1 MDKDEI
7 IKLARLMQAGEL
19 ASQKG
24 RVNFAKH
31 DFDTIVEI
39 GQTSLDA
46 AEILLENGYGLNK
59 QVTKPEMHEVV
70 NGDKIG
76 LCYGIITII
85 CDTASDGKSLRIKRL
100 YPQIGD
106 SLYDKPVTL
115 NECLKIIEFDGEGVV
130 TVIFEEPLKGEIYEY
145 GNYSPE
151 CWVRHG
157 TTVGY
162 A

>member
-1 MDKDEI
+1 MD
-7 IKLARLMQAGEL
+7 
-19 ASQKG
+19 
-24 RVNFAKH
+24 
-31 DFDTIVEI
+31 
-39 GQTSLDA
+39 
-46 AEILLENGYGLNK
+46 NG
-59 QVTKPEMHEVV
+59 EMHKVV
-70 NGDKIG
+70 NGDEIG

-85 CDTASDGKSLRIKRL
+85 CDTAADGKSLRVKRL

-106 SLYDKPVTL
+106 SPYDKPVTL

-130 TVIFEEPLKGEIYEY
+130 TVIFEEPLRGEIYEY
-145 GNYSPE
+145 GNYSSK

>member
-19 ASQKG
+19 ARQKG

-39 GQTSLDA
+39 GQTRLDA
-46 AEILLENGYGLNK
+46 AEILLENGYIEADK
-59 QVTKPEMHEVV
+59 TKMHEVV
-70 NGDKIG
+70 NGDEIG

-85 CDTASDGKSLRIKRL
+85 CDTAADGKSLRVKRL

-106 SLYDKPVTL
+106 SPYDKPVTL

-130 TVIFEEPLKGEIYEY
+130 TVMFEEPLRGEIYEY
-145 GNYSPE
+145 GNYSPK

-157 TTVGY
+157 STVGY

>member
-19 ASQKG
+19 ARQKG

-39 GQTSLDA
+39 GQTRLD
-46 AEILLENGYGLNK
+46 
-59 QVTKPEMHEVV
+59 
-70 NGDKIG
+70 G

-85 CDTASDGKSLRIKRL
+85 CDTAADGKSLRVKRL

-106 SLYDKPVTL
+106 SPYDKPVTL
-115 NECLKIIEFDGEGVV
+115 NECLQIIEFDGEGVV
-130 TVIFEEPLKGEIYEY
+130 TVIFEEPLRGEIYEY
-145 GNYSPE
+145 GNYSPK

>member
-19 ASQKG
+19 ARQKG

-39 GQTSLDA
+39 GQTRLDA
-46 AEILLENGYGLNK
+46 AEILLENGYIEADK
-59 QVTKPEMHEVV
+59 TKMHEVV
-70 NGDKIG
+70 NGDEIG

-85 CDTASDGKSLRIKRL
+85 CDTAADGKSLRVKRL

-106 SLYDKPVTL
+106 SPYDKPVTL
-115 NECLKIIEFDGEGVV
+115 NECLQIIEFDGEGVV
-130 TVIFEEPLKGEIYEY
+130 TVIFEEPLRGEIYEY
-145 GNYSPE
+145 GNYSPK